1 MINSYDEK
9 RREGQ
14 RTGDELGQSQSAA
27 PNMAFADEFEGIELK
42 KKEEIQDEVVVVC

>member
-9 RREGQ
+9 CREGQ

-42 KKEEIQDEVVVVC
+42 KKKKFKMK